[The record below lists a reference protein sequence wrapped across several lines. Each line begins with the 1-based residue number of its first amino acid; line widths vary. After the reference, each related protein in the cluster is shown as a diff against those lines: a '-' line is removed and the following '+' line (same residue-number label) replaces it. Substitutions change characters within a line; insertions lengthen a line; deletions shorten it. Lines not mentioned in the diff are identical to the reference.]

1 MAEPMHNPMPV
12 AGYKPQSEA
21 NVALANELK
30 YAEERLL
37 RQIDDMMRN
46 ASSAVNPHGF
56 DGRMIALGRTKTQ
69 EAFMWLVRSI
79 FQPTRVR
86 LPEDEPQAG
95 E

>member
-1 MAEPMHNPMPV
+1 
-12 AGYKPQSEA
+12 
-21 NVALANELK
+21 
-30 YAEERLL
+30 
-37 RQIDDMMRN
+37 
-46 ASSAVNPHGF
+46 
-56 DGRMIALGRTKTQ
+56 MIALGRTKTQ